1 MATPKF
7 DFFFQKSWKS
17 KIWLLTKKWNHPSFV
32 NISPT
37 LVIDTSMESFARV
50 PTTSCKPKNLIYF
63 SKKVW
68 NSKFYLWQRAEITL
82 ASSISVLHWLL
93 IHQWKGLHEYYTIKT
108 QKMWKI
114 FKKFKITQKM
124 WKIFKKIKLNSV
136 HTRVVESSWES
147 ESVESHVFSWSR
159 SRFFKTAGVG
169 TFVAIT
175 DSNLY

>member
-7 DFFFQKSWKS
+7 DFFLQKSWKS

-108 QKMWKI
+108 QKMWKF
-114 FKKFKITQKM
+114 FKKFKID
-124 WKIFKKIKLNSV
+124 KIEFCPYQGCG
-136 HTRVVESSWES
+136 VELGVGVGGVSCFQLES
-147 ESVESHVFSWSR
+147 ESVFQNCWSR
-159 SRFFKTAGVG
+159 NICCNYR
-169 TFVAIT
+169 
-175 DSNLY
+175 L